1 MGDATP
7 LLDWAGVPPC
17 GDGEGSGSMGTG
29 LAVRKGDV
37 WFRSLGVAFC
47 LLFFSASVFAQ
58 TPQKEPFPFDWLRP
72 DAPPTTRMLAPKA
85 SPIPPFSPARA
96 PVEEPATEP
105 AAPSPAAAE
114 SAPAASSA
122 SSAVE
127 TQPQGNIVPAPAN
140 SGPAGARPKP
150 RPALNEIELTNAR
163 VLTLVEFKLVSV
175 RDENKTLALKPA
187 LPTGKSLRV
196 EVPMALGCAFTVV
209 LEFTDATPEQHEGIN
224 LCSDKKINLVE

>member
-1 MGDATP
+1 M
-7 LLDWAGVPPC
+7 
-17 GDGEGSGSMGTG
+17 G
-29 LAVRKGDV
+29 LAVRKSDV
-37 WFRSLGVAFC
+37 LIQIFGNALC

-58 TPQKEPFPFDWLRP
+58 TPQKEPFPFDWMRP
-72 DAPPTTRMLAPKA
+72 DAPPTTRTLAPKV

-96 PVEEPATEP
+96 PVEEA
-105 AAPSPAAAE
+105 
-114 SAPAASSA
+114 APAANEPTPDVSSA
-122 SSAVE
+122 SPAVE

-163 VLTLVEFKLVSV
+163 ILTLVEFKLVSV
-175 RDENKTLALKPA
+175 REESKTLAIKPA

-209 LEFTDATPEQHEGIN
+209 LEFTDGAPEQHEGIN